1 MKQSGAGDD
10 VTSAGR
16 FDPSALVGA
25 VAVFALSLAQRVLS
39 RRVRA
44 VRRQVRSI
52 EGRVVYADGT
62 MEDIG
67 RAWALAADERAL
79 LLLACAMPGL
89 SIAALLTRV

>member
-1 MKQSGAGDD
+1 M
-10 VTSAGR
+10 
-16 FDPSALVGA
+16 
-25 VAVFALSLAQRVLS
+25 FALSLAQRVLS